1 MNKKNY
7 DWILIFLPLIGGF
20 FISLF
25 LNSGNGY
32 SNLIKPPLSPPG
44 WLFPIVW
51 SILYLLMGISTYIIY
66 RSQSPYK
73 QSALTSFLIQ
83 LMLNYIWPILFFGL
97 NLKIIAFIEIII
109 LIFAIVKMIRE
120 YLKISKISAY
130 LQIPYL
136 LWTLFATYLNLA
148 IIFLN

>member
-25 LNSGNGY
+25 LNIGNNY
-32 SNLIKPPLSPPG
+32 SNLIKAPLSPPG

-97 NLKIIAFIEIII
+97 NLKIVAFIEIII

-120 YLKISKISAY
+120 YLKISKTSAY
-130 LQIPYL
+130 LQMPYL